1 MVDVVKAESKST
13 GVVSRANLYAHASKF
28 AVEAIDF
35 LALTMRDEHTQK
47 SVRVS
52 AANKLIDKCLPD
64 LKATELTG
72 EDSGPIQI
80 IIVKDT
86 QAEGAKNE

>member
-1 MVDVVKAESKST
+1 MDTNVKAESKSG
-13 GVVSRANLYAHASKF
+13 GVIARANLYAHASKY
-28 AVEAIDF
+28 ALEAIDF
-35 LALTMRDEHTQK
+35 LATTMRDERTQK

-72 EDSGPIQI
+72 EDSGPIQFV
-80 IIVKDT
+80 IVKDA
-86 QAEGAKNE
+86 QAEAATNE